1 MYPRRLS
8 SSIPPLPTTSSTR
21 LGNPV
26 AGNTLSCIRHD
37 DNRPPIKIPRR
48 DWLRL
53 PSDQRAALDGR
64 LYVLSGARTRRTF
77 VRAILL

>member
-8 SSIPPLPTTSSTR
+8 PSIPPLPAASSTKP
-21 LGNPV
+21 GNPL
-26 AGNTLSCIRHD
+26 AGNTMSRIRHD

-64 LYVLSGARTRRTF
+64 LYVLSGVRTQRTF

>member
-26 AGNTLSCIRHD
+26 AGNTVSRIRHD
-37 DNRPPIKIPRR
+37 DNCPPIKIPRR

-64 LYVLSGARTRRTF
+64 LYVLSGARKQRTF